1 MSKNPIKV
9 ALIGNPNV
17 GKTSVFNQLT
27 GTRQKVGNYAGVT
40 VERKVGFFQL
50 PSGNQVRV
58 LDLPGTYS
66 LDATS
71 PDEAVTRD
79 VCLGKIKDESQQD
92 AFLCVVDATNLKLHL
107 GLVLEMIELGRPI
120 LLVLNMMDEA
130 RRRGMQI
137 NTQKL
142 SERLGVPVVETVAVR
157 DSGIQ
162 NLMHALDQGK
172 FAVPQTELTGL
183 TGSQHQRI
191 QTILHDV
198 VQFVDEE
205 DKQDAIVIE
214 LYAKQFG
221 WEARYAGDDKTL
233 GKANVR
239 LIEGINTLGVDLA
252 DPAAQDDKVVTE
264 LHLPVG
270 KKVIF
275 KMRSQD
281 VLHSAYMPHFRAQMN
296 CVPGMITQ
304 FSFTPTVTT
313 ADMRTD
319 AAIVA
324 KVDKINKIRTKNS
337 AKIVAEGGTA
347 LDPYTFDYLLLCN
360 KICGSSHYN
369 MQMKIVVDTPEEFK
383 TWLSDKPTL
392 AQQWKEANAPKPVE
406 TAVAPA
412 VDSTK
417 VVAQVIK

>member
-1 MSKNPIKV
+1 MTSFLVFTVLVLIGIAVWQLTKIYDLTQIGSTSENSEIANDKDNSVNGYLMFAFVGFIYLFTIYSLFAWGDLVLGTPASEHGIDYDNLMEISM
-9 ALIGNPNV
+9 ALIFFV
-17 GKTSVFNQLT
+17 QTFTQFLLHYFAFKYRGKE
-27 GTRQKVGNYAGVT
+27 GQKALYFADNNKLEAIWTIIPVIVLAG
-40 VERKVGFFQL
+40 L
-50 PSGNQVRV
+50 IM
-58 LDLPGTYS
+58 Y
-66 LDATS
+66 
-71 PDEAVTRD
+71 
-79 VCLGKIKDESQQD
+79 
-92 AFLCVVDATNLKLHL
+92 
-107 GLVLEMIELGRPI
+107 GLYTWNNIM
-120 LLVLNMMDEA
+120 
-130 RRRGMQI
+130 
-137 NTQKL
+137 
-142 SERLGVPVVETVAVR
+142 
-157 DSGIQ
+157 
-162 NLMHALDQGK
+162 
-172 FAVPQTELTGL
+172 
-183 TGSQHQRI
+183 
-191 QTILHDV
+191 
-198 VQFVDEE
+198 FVDEE

-270 KKVIF
+270 KKIIF

-313 ADMRTD
+313 ADMRND

-337 AKIVAEGGTA
+337 AKLVAEGGTA

-360 KICGSSHYN
+360 KICGASHYN
-369 MQMKIVVDTPEEFK
+369 MQMKIVVDTPEEYK
-383 TWLSDKPTL
+383 AWLSDKPTL

-406 TAVAPA
+406 AAGVPV